1 MVKRLTLDDMKT
13 VEQHRAEMEKLTEEE
28 VQRLGHPSKKVMRLE
43 WRLSEIA
50 GKWRSNQDDMG
61 LVHEYKSV
69 LYELILNGYNVDGL
83 PIHPENETEQQR
95 GDTAVEHQSMN
106 PPSIPV
112 PASSRDPS
120 LQSPPHRQMTMW

>member
-1 MVKRLTLDDMKT
+1 MVKRLTLADMKT

-50 GKWRSNQDDMG
+50 GEWRYNKVEA

-69 LYELILNGYNVDGL
+69 LYEMILNGYDVDSL
-83 PIHPENETEQQR
+83 PIQDQLPDELMPELPPKPVQMAIQSVYHTE
-95 GDTAVEHQSMN
+95 
-106 PPSIPV
+106 
-112 PASSRDPS
+112 
-120 LQSPPHRQMTMW
+120 